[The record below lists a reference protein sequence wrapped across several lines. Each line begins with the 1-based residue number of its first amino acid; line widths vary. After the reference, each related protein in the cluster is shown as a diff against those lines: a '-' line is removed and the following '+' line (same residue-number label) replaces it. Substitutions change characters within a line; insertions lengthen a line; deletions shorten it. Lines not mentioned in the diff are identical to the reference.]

1 VTERRRRDLLDQ
13 VISTG
18 RRLQHKSLDPLRL
31 ATARRARGPWVV
43 GRVSFSVA
51 TYDRIDILL
60 ERTIPALLA
69 QTHAD
74 IEVIV
79 VGDGTPAPQFA
90 RLEMFQDPRVRLH
103 RLPKRTKYPNRPLER
118 WMVAG
123 WKPRNVGASL
133 ATGEWLAWISDDD
146 ELLPEGVERLMAAAR
161 AHPDAELITGAYQVG
176 TANPQIFT
184 PKEGIAD
191 LGFPFGG
198 TGWMMR
204 SCLRGFRWS
213 GHSWRNSWNRPS
225 DYDLV
230 ARMRSA
236 GVRFA
241 AINDVIVVQH
251 EVAGTGLVGRRGA
264 LAAAEKR
271 PR

>member
-1 VTERRRRDLLDQ
+1 MTKRRKQDLLSQ
-13 VISTG
+13 FISMG
-18 RRLQHKSLDPLRL
+18 RKIQHKALDPLRL
-31 ATARRARGPWVV
+31 AAARRAPGPWVD

-60 ERTIPALLA
+60 DRTIPALLS
-69 QTHAD
+69 QTHPD

-79 VGDGTPAPQFA
+79 VGDGTPEPQFA
-90 RLEMFQDPRVRLH
+90 RLESFQDPRVRLH
-103 RLPKRTKYPNRPLER
+103 RLPKRTKYPDRPLER

-146 ELLPEGVERLMAAAR
+146 EILPGGVEQLMAAAR
-161 AHPDAELITGAYQVG
+161 TFPDVELITGAYQVG

-184 PKEGIAD
+184 PNDGIAD

-204 SCLRGFRWS
+204 SSLRGFKWS
-213 GHSWRNSWNRPS
+213 GQSWRNSWNRPS

-236 GVRFA
+236 GVRIA
-241 AINDVIVVQH
+241 AIDDVVAIQH

-264 LAAAEKR
+264 LASAKKF
-271 PR
+271 PQ

>member
-1 VTERRRRDLLDQ
+1 MTERRRRSLLDR

-18 RRLQHKSLDPLRL
+18 RRLQHASLDPLRV
-31 ATARRARGPWVV
+31 AAARRAPGRWVA

-60 ERTIPALLA
+60 ERTIPALLS
-69 QTHAD
+69 QTHTD

-90 RLEMFQDPRVRLH
+90 RLERFEDPRVRLH
-103 RLPKRTKYPNRPLER
+103 RLPKRTTYPDRPLER

-123 WKPRNVGASL
+123 WRPRNVGASL

-146 ELLPEGVERLMAAAR
+146 EVLPQGVERLMAAAR
-161 AHPDAELITGAYQVG
+161 TYPGAELVTGAYQVG
-176 TANPQIFT
+176 TVNPQVFT
-184 PKEGIAD
+184 PKDGVAD

-204 SCLRGFRWS
+204 SSLRGFRWS
-213 GHSWRNSWNRPS
+213 GHSWRNASNRPS
-225 DYDLV
+225 DYDLL

-241 AINDVIVVQH
+241 ATDDVITIQH